1 MKNWKLI
8 NNSLQKNFE
17 FNDFETAIIFMQLA
31 SVEISKI
38 NHHPEWK
45 NIYNMVEVKLCT
57 HDAENSVTKKD
68 EDLANILDEVFERI
82 TTKN

>member
-1 MKNWKLI
+1 MKNWKFI
-8 NNSLQKNFE
+8 NNSLQKKFE
-17 FNDFETAIIFMQLA
+17 FNDFETAIIFIQLA

-45 NIYNMVEVKLCT
+45 NIYNTVEVKLCT
-57 HDAENSVTKKD
+57 HDANNIVTKKD
-68 EDLANILDEVFERI
+68 EDLASILDEVFERI